1 MAGRGSGWGPRC
13 TRCIFSQMSCSFS
26 FRARCLPIC
35 FSWPRLLVLLYSC
48 FESWWSASPCR
59 LVYDENQPLSQ
70 KKWMVTNGL
79 GAERRCCS
87 EANNGIYIVSE
98 GMVLV
103 RVIIVFLFNGATASI
118 ISVERGL
125 FSLFGES
132 THATAV
138 FSWSLLCM
146 WADFPLVLSQD
157 PS

>member
-1 MAGRGSGWGPRC
+1 
-13 TRCIFSQMSCSFS
+13 
-26 FRARCLPIC
+26 
-35 FSWPRLLVLLYSC
+35 
-48 FESWWSASPCR
+48 
-59 LVYDENQPLSQ
+59 
-70 KKWMVTNGL
+70 VTNSL

-118 ISVERGL
+118 IGVERGL
-125 FSLFGES
+125 FSLFGEL

-146 WADFPLVLSQD
+146 KM
-157 PS
+157 